1 MSRVRDSLSTLA
13 SRGKPR
19 GADQIFSAASTALGT
34 RQSGSLAETKL
45 GDDLMVVS
53 PTTQPR
59 RPWVAFAAG
68 FGVALAMGL
77 LLFAVV
83 RPADNAATG
92 GAVGNETGELKET
105 VETGE
110 LEETVETG
118 ELEETVETGELE
130 EIVEPHNILVGS
142 FGDDWAKQAQWEIET
157 STDVTTSCLAFDELL
172 LIDDWGGVEAVWSNG
187 TSRLSQRVADL
198 GFEAQSYLDTAR
210 DLPDLCPTIAL
221 RGGEIGVSRP
231 ELDVG
236 VVYELTAFPIPDP
249 ASDGLIP
256 EFDAGSRGWVITMR
270 RANVISVLMIEA
282 NGDLSPSDVEDLA
295 SIARGALE
303 AAEPEAIGP
312 ISRPER
318 PEPQIPGTV
327 PGVTLTFDDVVC
339 RNGGT
344 IPVGDV
350 EWQLLDP
357 VPLEWRG
364 LGPQQGDLTIVDGEN
379 AAFTA
384 ADGTELRVTIG
395 AYQQE
400 CFGWD
405 DDEG

>member
-1 MSRVRDSLSTLA
+1 MSRIQDSLDTLA
-13 SRGKPR
+13 SRGRPR
-19 GADQIFSAASTALGT
+19 GADQIFSAASTAVGT
-34 RQSGSLAETKL
+34 RRSESLAETRH
-45 GDDLMVVS
+45 GDDIVVATA
-53 PTTQPR
+53 PTQPR

-77 LLFAVV
+77 LLIVA

-92 GAVGNETGELKET
+92 DAVGNETGL
-105 VETGE
+105 
-110 LEETVETG
+110 
-118 ELEETVETGELE
+118 LE
-130 EIVEPHNILVGS
+130 EILEPNAILVDS
-142 FGDDWAKQAQWEIET
+142 FGDDWAKQAQWDIET
-157 STDVTTSCLAFDELL
+157 STDVKTSCLAFDELL

-187 TSRLSQRVADL
+187 TSRLSQRVASL

-210 DLPDLCPTIAL
+210 DLPDSCPTIDL
-221 RGGEIGVSRP
+221 GGNEISVRRP

-236 VVYELTAFPIPDP
+236 VVYELTAFPISDP

-256 EFDAGSRGWVITMR
+256 KFDADSRGWVITMR
-270 RANVISVLMIEA
+270 RANVVSVLTIEA
-282 NGDLSPSDVEDLA
+282 NGDLSLSDVAELA

-303 AAEPEAIGP
+303 AAESEATGP
-312 ISRPER
+312 FSRPER
-318 PEPQIPGTV
+318 PEPQVPRTV

-344 IPVGDV
+344 IPVGEV

-364 LGPQQGDLTIVDGEN
+364 LGPQQGDLTIVDDEN
-379 AAFTA
+379 ATFAA

-395 AYQQE
+395 DYTGE

-405 DDEG
+405 DND